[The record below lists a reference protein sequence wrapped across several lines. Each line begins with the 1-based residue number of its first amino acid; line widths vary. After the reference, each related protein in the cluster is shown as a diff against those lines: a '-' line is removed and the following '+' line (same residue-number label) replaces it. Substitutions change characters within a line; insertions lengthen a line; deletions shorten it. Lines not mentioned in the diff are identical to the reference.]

1 MKTKKTVIAFGDMRL
16 GKDSNRSKRTPTVR
30 KDKNAI
36 VPVDRFPISVGG
48 RPRIETGASAVADLG
63 VPIIARPSLAE
74 REALDRIMEP
84 LLAPIRRVVPLAG
97 MIDFSPM
104 ILMILIEI
112 ISRVLIYIVL
122 SL

>member
-1 MKTKKTVIAFGDMRL
+1 MSVTILVRL
-16 GKDSNRSKRTPTVR
+16 IGLITDILVLLIFIW
-30 KDKNAI
+30 AI
-36 VPVDRFPISVGG
+36 LSWILPPYHPV
-48 RPRIETGASAVADLG
+48 
-63 VPIIARPSLAE
+63 

-122 SL
+122 SF

>member
-1 MKTKKTVIAFGDMRL
+1 MSVIFLVQLIGLITDIL
-16 GKDSNRSKRTPTVR
+16 VLLIFVW
-30 KDKNAI
+30 AI
-36 VPVDRFPISVGG
+36 LSWILPPYQPV
-48 RPRIETGASAVADLG
+48 
-63 VPIIARPSLAE
+63 

-84 LLAPIRRVVPLAG
+84 LLAPIHRVVPLAG

>member
-1 MKTKKTVIAFGDMRL
+1 MSVTILVRL
-16 GKDSNRSKRTPTVR
+16 IGLITDILVLLIFIW
-30 KDKNAI
+30 AI
-36 VPVDRFPISVGG
+36 LSWILPPYHPV
-48 RPRIETGASAVADLG
+48 
-63 VPIIARPSLAE
+63 

-97 MIDFSPM
+97 TIDFSPM

-122 SL
+122 SF

>member
-1 MKTKKTVIAFGDMRL
+1 MSVLFIVQLIGLITDILVLLIFIW
-16 GKDSNRSKRTPTVR
+16 
-30 KDKNAI
+30 AI
-36 VPVDRFPISVGG
+36 LSWILPPYHPV
-48 RPRIETGASAVADLG
+48 
-63 VPIIARPSLAE
+63 
-74 REALDRIMEP
+74 REALDRIMGP